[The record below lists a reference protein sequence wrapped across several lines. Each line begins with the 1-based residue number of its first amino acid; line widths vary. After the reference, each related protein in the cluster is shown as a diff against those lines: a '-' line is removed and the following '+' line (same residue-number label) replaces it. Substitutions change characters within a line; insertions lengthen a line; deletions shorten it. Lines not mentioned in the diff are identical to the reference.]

1 MEYEL
6 QQRKQVTCQPV
17 PEQPTMFLVHWWGEN
32 HANIRKSIVDR
43 MMDDA
48 IESMAAYTNSAEAME
63 EVPIL
68 DATAGD
74 GVAAELQPNVFGF
87 NALN

>member
-1 MEYEL
+1 
-6 QQRKQVTCQPV
+6 
-17 PEQPTMFLVHWWGEN
+17 MFLVHWWGEN

-48 IESMAAYTNSAEAME
+48 IESMAGNSNSAETE
-63 EVPIL
+63 EVPTL
-68 DATAGD
+68 DTTAED
-74 GVAAELQPNVFGF
+74 EVAAELQPNVFGF